1 MSITFTD
8 DDLHS
13 WEAYASGG
21 DYGLSINPKVIFNCV
36 SDPTRRPR
44 YLEVPGDEADAQ
56 SLVHAGGVD
65 ELKDMLRR
73 SVELD

>member
-1 MSITFTD
+1 MSVTFTD

-13 WEAYASGG
+13 WEAFATGG
-21 DYGLSINPKVIFNCV
+21 DYGLAIRPRVVFNCV

-44 YLEVPGDEADAQ
+44 YVELSGDEADAEQ
-56 SLVHAGGVD
+56 KVHESGID
-65 ELKDMLRR
+65 WLKERLSK